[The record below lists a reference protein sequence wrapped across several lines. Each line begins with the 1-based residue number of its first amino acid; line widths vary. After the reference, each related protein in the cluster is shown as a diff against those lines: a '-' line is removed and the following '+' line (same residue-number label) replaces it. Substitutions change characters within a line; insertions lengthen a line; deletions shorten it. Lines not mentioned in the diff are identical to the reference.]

1 LLEVSSFLGQ
11 TTRRVAEFQTVTVNS
26 VVIELHEELLGQI
39 GYETGPTELA
49 PGLNIVQARSGVSD
63 LLPNSLHLRTK
74 GFPAD
79 MLMRQTS
86 VQGVFSLSSTSVRL
100 GKALFHYSPAKVVD
114 VRVRRDPLG
123 VRAALRMPYDSE

>member
-1 LLEVSSFLGQ
+1 VD
-11 TTRRVAEFQTVTVNS
+11 S

-39 GYETGPTELA
+39 SYEIGPTELA
-49 PGLNIVQARSGVSD
+49 PGQNIVHARSGVRSFLLDPLHSRPEDFSAD
-63 LLPNSLHLRTK
+63 L
-74 GFPAD
+74 
-79 MLMRQTS
+79 LMRQTS

-100 GKALFHYSPAKVVD
+100 GKASFHYSLAEVVD